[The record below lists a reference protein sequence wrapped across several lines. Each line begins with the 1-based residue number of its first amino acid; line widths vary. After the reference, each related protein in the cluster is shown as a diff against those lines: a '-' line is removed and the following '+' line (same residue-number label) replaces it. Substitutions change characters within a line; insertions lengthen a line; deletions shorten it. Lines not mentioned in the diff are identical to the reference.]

1 MREYSTLRSFNPSI
15 LQPFDPST
23 LRSFNPSILE
33 KQIPMEAYIYD
44 AIRTVRGKGN
54 RKGALIGITPVQL
67 VTQLLVEL
75 KEKHQL
81 DPERVEDVILG
92 CVTQV
97 MDQGANIAK
106 TAAQQSGYGD
116 HLCGV
121 TLNRFCGSGLE
132 AINQA
137 AAYVKSGFSELLI
150 AGGVESMSR
159 VKMGSDGG
167 AIMIDPRVALPGHIV
182 PQGISADLI
191 AAKYGFSRDDVD
203 QFAYESQMRATQ
215 AEKEKRFTSRLPVK
229 DINGLPVLETDENIR
244 PGTTKEKLG
253 ELQPAFAMMGQMGG
267 FDAVAIDRYPEV
279 EEIPHVH
286 HAGNSSA
293 IVDGAALALVGS
305 KAAGDALGLKPRARV
320 RSVAVYGTDP
330 TIMLTGPAPA
340 SRKALRIAGMEKED
354 IDLFEVNEAFATV
367 PLRFM
372 QDLGVPYD
380 KVNVN
385 GGAIALGHPLGATG
399 CMLMGTLLDE
409 LERQDKST
417 GLVTLCIGG
426 GMGIATIVER
436 C

>member
-1 MREYSTLRSFNPSI
+1 
-15 LQPFDPST
+15 
-23 LRSFNPSILE
+23 
-33 KQIPMEAYIYD
+33 MEAYIYD

-54 RKGALIGITPVQL
+54 KKGALNGITPTYL
-67 VTQLLVEL
+67 VAELLKALKAKHQFDPALVEDL
-75 KEKHQL
+75 
-81 DPERVEDVILG
+81 ILG
-92 CVTQV
+92 CVTQI

-132 AINQA
+132 AVNQA
-137 AAYVKSGFSELLI
+137 AAYIKSGFSDLII

-167 AIMIDPRVALPGHIV
+167 ALMMDPSVALPRNIV

-191 AAKYGFSRDDVD
+191 ASKYGYSRHDVD
-203 QFAYESQMRATQ
+203 AFAYRSQMNAAAAEQ
-215 AEKEKRFTSRLPVK
+215 AKRFTSRLPIK
-229 DINGLPVLETDENIR
+229 DINGIMVLDTDENIR
-244 PGTTKEKLG
+244 PSTTMEALAG
-253 ELQPAFAMMGQMGG
+253 LSPAFEMMGQMAG

-279 EEIPHVH
+279 EAIEHVH

-293 IVDGAALALVGS
+293 IVDGAALAVIGN
-305 KAAGDALGLKPRARV
+305 KAAGEKMGLRPRARIV
-320 RSVAVYGTDP
+320 SVAVAGADP
-330 TIMLTGPAPA
+330 TIMLTAPAPA
-340 SRKALRIAGMEKED
+340 SRKALQKAGMDKND
-354 IDLFEVNEAFATV
+354 IDLFEVNEAFAAV

-372 QDLGVPYD
+372 DDLGVPIE

-399 CMLMGTLLDE
+399 CMLLGTVIDE
-409 LERQDKST
+409 LERQNKQT

-436 C
+436 I

>member
-1 MREYSTLRSFNPSI
+1 M
-15 LQPFDPST
+15 Q
-23 LRSFNPSILE
+23 
-33 KQIPMEAYIYD
+33 AYIYD

-54 RKGALIGITPVQL
+54 KKGALNGITPVYL
-67 VTQLLVEL
+67 VTQLLKKL
-75 KEKHQL
+75 RSKHGF
-81 DPERVEDVILG
+81 DPELVEDVILG
-92 CVTQV
+92 CVTQI

-132 AINQA
+132 AVNQA
-137 AAYVKSGFSELLI
+137 AAYVKSGFSELII

-167 AIMIDPRVALPGHIV
+167 ALMMDPAVALPGRIV

-191 AAKYGFSRDDVD
+191 ASKYGYSRTQADE
-203 QFAYESQMRATQ
+203 FAFTSQMRATQ
-215 AEKEKRFTSRLPVK
+215 AEKEGRFSSRLPIK
-229 DINGLPVLETDENIR
+229 DVNGIPVLETDENIR
-244 PGTTKEKLG
+244 PSTTIETLAG
-253 ELQPAFAMMGQMGG
+253 LNPAFAQMGVLAG

-279 EEIPHVH
+279 EFIDHIH

-305 KAAGDALGLKPRARV
+305 KAAGEKMGLKPRAKII
-320 RSVAVYGTDP
+320 SVAVDGADP
-330 TIMLTGPAPA
+330 TIMLTAPAPA
-340 SRKALRIAGMEKED
+340 SRKALKKAGMSKND
-354 IDLFEVNEAFATV
+354 IDLYEVNEAFAVV
-367 PLRFM
+367 PMRFM
-372 QDLGVPYD
+372 DDLGVPHD

-399 CMLMGTLLDE
+399 CMLLGTLIDE
-409 LERQDKST
+409 MERQDKQT

-436 C
+436 V